1 MESGFKQ
8 LSSTDLAV
16 VTTSKQGSYGDS
28 GFTKDGRWYRYVQYA
43 GTVTAGNLVIAPA
56 LVTAH
61 QNISVQTAA
70 AAGATTV
77 YVTLGAAAA
86 TQDQY
91 AEGYLTIGVAGSGV
105 PVTRKI
111 KGNTAGN
118 SSAVIQVF
126 LDGTEPLLNALT
138 TSNVVSLSPS
148 IYNGVTAS
156 TTAGVPVGVA
166 VASAVANNWGWVQ
179 TQGPVAVVNDAAG
192 SLSALGKVKQSTTVA
207 GAVTTSSGATDV
219 QLGTVIQ
226 PMNASAAG
234 LVSLTMDA

>member
-1 MESGFKQ
+1 MESGIKQ
-8 LSSTDLAV
+8 LSATDLAT
-16 VTTSKQGSYGDS
+16 VTTSKQGAYGDI
-28 GFTKDGRWYRYVQYA
+28 GLTKDGRWFRYVQYA
-43 GTVTAGNLVIAPA
+43 GTVTSGNLVIAPA
-56 LVTAH
+56 LVSAH

-91 AEGYLTIGVAGSGV
+91 AEGLLVVGVSGSGV
-105 PVTRKI
+105 PITRKV

-118 SSAVIQVF
+118 SSSVIQVF

-148 IYNGVTAS
+148 IYNGVSAS
-156 TTAGVPVGVA
+156 TTAGVPVGVV
-166 VASAVANNWGWVQ
+166 VASASANNWGWVQ
-179 TQGPVAVVNDAAG
+179 TQGPVGVVNDAAG
-192 SLSALGKVKQSTTVA
+192 SLSALGKIKQSITVA

-226 PMNASAAG
+226 AMSASTAG
-234 LVSLTMDA
+234 LVSLALDA